1 MITPVVMPQLGLE
14 VTEGVVVELFVVPGT
29 AVTKDLPLLE
39 LETDKASTDVVAPC
53 DGVLRAWSV
62 GIGDTVPVG
71 DVLALIADTADEPL
85 DAEPAATTAEADA
98 SAAVVGAAAEE
109 PGVAAASEADG
120 RGGGSAGDGQAPDG
134 APRRR
139 VAPVARRAAA
149 ALGVALA
156 AVEGTGPRGRV
167 TLDDV
172 RRAAAAGGAA
182 VAPVTS
188 ATPSSGSA
196 ARPAASPAPV
206 AAPGA
211 VEELPI
217 SAIRRAIARRMS
229 ASQLIPQYQL
239 QRDVDAS
246 HLLAQ
251 KAAQSEG
258 RNAAARIGVNDL
270 LVQALAET
278 VRRHPELAV
287 TWADGDDGPRMI
299 RSGADGVGLAA
310 ASDKGL
316 VVPVIRDPQTAGLA
330 EIAEQRQRL
339 VAAAR
344 AGTLGLDE
352 MAGAAITLSNLG
364 GFGVDRFTAMLNPGE
379 SAIVAV
385 GRTVERVVPRRGGT
399 AVVPVLAVTVS
410 FDHRVIDGA
419 VGAAALGTL
428 AALLEGDMAW
438 RP

>member
-1 MITPVVMPQLGLE
+1 MPQLGLE
-14 VTEGVVVELFVVPGT
+14 VTEGVVVELFVLPGAT
-29 AVTKDLPLLE
+29 VTKDLPLLE
-39 LETDKASTDVVAPC
+39 LETDKASTEVVAPR

-62 GIGDTVPVG
+62 GVGDAVPVG

-85 DAEPAATTAEADA
+85 EAESSAVDTAAAEAGVPPGADDA
-98 SAAVVGAAAEE
+98 RAAGVGAAVSGASGSGS
-109 PGVAAASEADG
+109 PG
-120 RGGGSAGDGQAPDG
+120 AGDAPDG

-149 ALGVALA
+149 ALGVSLA

-172 RRAAAAGGAA
+172 RRAAAAES
-182 VAPVTS
+182 APATS
-188 ATPSSGSA
+188 AGPLA
-196 ARPAASPAPV
+196 AP
-206 AAPGA
+206 APGA
-211 VEELPI
+211 ASGTAEELPI
-217 SAIRRAIARRMS
+217 SAIRRAIARRMR

-239 QRDVDAS
+239 QRDIDAS

-251 KAAQSEG
+251 KAAQAEG

-287 TWADGDDGPRMI
+287 TWVDGDDGPRMI
-299 RSGADGVGLAA
+299 RSGADGVGLAV

-330 EIAEQRQRL
+330 AIAEQRQRL

-344 AGTLGLDE
+344 GGTLGLDE

-385 GRTVERVVPRRGGT
+385 GRTVERVVPRRRGT

-428 AALLEGDMAW
+428 AALLEGDLAW